1 MIETILNNW
10 LAIAIVYGGIYATYL
25 VYALYAI
32 RFEDKRR
39 VTKLDFQEMAV
50 EAIYGP
56 ILLPCRIVKNFF
68 MTIRASLLAIVNVG
82 LPEEDIRK

>member
-10 LAIAIVYGGIYATYL
+10 LSIAIVYGGIYATYL

-32 RFEDKRR
+32 RFEEKRR
-39 VTKLDFQEMAV
+39 VTKFDFQEMAI

-56 ILLPCRIVKNFF
+56 ILLPCRVVRNFF
-68 MTIRASLLAIVNVG
+68 MTIRASLLALVNVG
-82 LPEEDIRK
+82 LPAE

>member
-39 VTKLDFQEMAV
+39 VTKMDFQEMAV